1 MSDRSLPSGDPN
13 GSQGNLPAE
22 YHSAPAPAPATA
34 PAGWGG
40 DEENQGLDWRR
51 YVAAIVRNKWLV
63 LAGLLVGLAG
73 GFVVRQMT
81 SPVYTVSSVVLIET
95 NERGAAGDAAPIR
108 PSQLLTNTGWMDL
121 LRSFIVL
128 DPVVQD
134 LRLFVTP
141 ADPQHTPLFE
151 NFEVRETVRSAGY
164 QVSRDGSGGDLLLL
178 DMDGEVLQR
187 AAPGQPIGA
196 EHGFEWTPPA
206 AAIEPGQ
213 RIAFRVTRPREAAR
227 GVLGDLDVRIQGTFM
242 TVAMTGTDPERTTRV
257 LNGVLDRFAIVAED
271 LKRAK
276 FEELQAILQEQL
288 DYAAENLQ
296 QAEFALERF
305 KVRTISLPSEQGM
318 PVAGGLQQTNN
329 PVFQNF
335 FNLRVEQDEARRDQ
349 SALDRAMQSSQQQG
363 RLATEAF
370 EVIPS
375 VRESSDLMSA
385 LALASDKRAEV
396 RALTLRYHEEWPE
409 VQALR
414 RDIAELEQQT
424 IPGLVSALRT
434 EIQARESEIERFV
447 GRASSEL
454 QQIPPRVVEEARLT
468 REYQSA
474 ENLFRDLQG
483 RYENARLG
491 AVSTVPDVRIVDR
504 AQVPEFPSSDPRN
517 QFGLMAILAGLA
529 LGLVGAIVRDRMD
542 PVLRRPDQV
551 SGDLG
556 LPILSTIPHVRSRN
570 GRLRPEDHEQ
580 VVEAFR
586 SLRLALSYERRGS
599 GPLVLTVSSPGVGD
613 GKSFTTS
620 NLALACAELGH
631 RTLVIDGDVRRGT
644 LHTLF
649 GLSRRPGLTDFL
661 AGEAVLED
669 VIQSTEHETLWVV
682 PSGSRLRDGPELL
695 GTDPMNELLKDVR
708 QRFDVVL
715 IDSPPLGAAVDP
727 YLLGTLSGSIMLVF
741 RNGTT
746 NQDVAVARI
755 EELKRLPVRIVGAVL
770 NDVPAGSAAYKSYAY
785 LPGYGVADEE
795 PEARQ
800 APEGRRLAAR
810 AEA

>member
-13 GSQGNLPAE
+13 GSQRDLPAE
-22 YHSAPAPAPATA
+22 YYPAPAPAPA

-40 DEENQGLDWRR
+40 DEEEQGLDWRR

-63 LAGLLVGLAG
+63 LAGLVVGLGAG
-73 GFVVRQMT
+73 FLVRQVT
-81 SPVYTVSSVVLIET
+81 SPVYSVSSTVLLEST
-95 NERGAAGDAAPIR
+95 DRGTAGDAAPIR

-121 LRSFIVL
+121 LRSYIVL
-128 DPVVQD
+128 DPVVD
-134 LRLFVTP
+134 NLRLYVTP
-141 ADPQHTPLFE
+141 ADPAHAPLFE
-151 NFEVRETVRSAGY
+151 DFSVGNEVFSASYEIG
-164 QVSRDGSGGDLLLL
+164 RDASGGDLLLF
-178 DMDGEVLQR
+178 DSDGNVLER

-196 EHGFEWTPPA
+196 ERGIEWTPPA
-206 AAIEPGQ
+206 GAIEAGQ
-213 RIAFRVTRPREAAR
+213 RIAFRVTRPREVAR
-227 GVLGDLDVRIQGTFM
+227 GLLADLDVRIQGTFM
-242 TVAMTGTDPERTTRV
+242 TVGMSGTDPVRTTRV
-257 LNGVLDRFAIVAED
+257 LNGILDRFAIVAED

-276 FEELQAILQEQL
+276 FEELQAILEEQL
-288 DYAAENLQ
+288 DYAAQNLQ
-296 QAEFALERF
+296 QAEYALEGF

-318 PVAGGLQQTNN
+318 PVAGGTQQTTN

-349 SALDRAMQSSQQQG
+349 SALNRAMARSQQEG
-363 RLATEAF
+363 RLATEAL

-375 VRESSDLMSA
+375 VRESTDLVRA
-385 LALASDKRAEV
+385 LSLASEKRAEV
-396 RALTLRYHEEWPE
+396 RALSLRYHEDWPE

-414 RDIAELEQQT
+414 RDIVELEQQT
-424 IPGLVSALRT
+424 IPALVGTLQS
-434 EIQARESEIERFV
+434 EMQARESEIERFV

-483 RYENARLG
+483 RFENARLG
-491 AVSTVPDVRIVDR
+491 AVSTVPDVRILVR

-556 LPILSTIPHVRSRN
+556 LPILATIPHVRSRN

-586 SLRLALSYERRGS
+586 SLRLALAYGRRGA
-599 GPLVLTVSSPGVGD
+599 GPLVLTISSPGVGD

-649 GLSRRPGLTDFL
+649 NLSRRPGLTDFL
-661 AGEAVLED
+661 AGEAELEA
-669 VIQSTEHETLWVV
+669 VVQSTEHDTMWVI

-695 GTDPMNELLKDVR
+695 GTDRMIELLDDVR
-708 QRFDVVL
+708 GRFDVIL

-746 NQDVAVARI
+746 NQDVAVSRI
-755 EELKRLPVRIVGAVL
+755 EELKRLPVQIVGAVL

-795 PEARQ
+795 PETRE
-800 APEGRRLAAR
+800 APEGRRLVAR